1 MSGTLVAGAAP
12 IMAAGFRAM
21 NWIDGAWVDSAKRT
35 KSFDPATGEEIGT
48 FADASHA
55 DVEAAIQ
62 AAVRVFAE
70 SDWKDNRHLRAKVLK
85 QSRTGSKRGARTSSR
100 YSRSK
105 TAR

>member
-12 IMAAGFRAM
+12 IKAAGFKAM

-55 DVEAAIQ
+55 EWAP
-62 AAVRVFAE
+62 
-70 SDWKDNRHLRAKVLK
+70 
-85 QSRTGSKRGARTSSR
+85 SRR
-100 YSRSK
+100 SRSAPHSNPV
-105 TAR
+105 AR